1 MVLRILRNEKYCG
14 DLLQKKYRTTDHLS
28 HRKIL
33 NDGLEEQFCIRDH
46 HEAIIS
52 REDFQAVQDE
62 LKRRAGM
69 PAEKGRFS
77 ARYWYSGKVRCGS
90 CGKSF
95 TLKRTRRTNGTEYTR
110 FVCRGRL
117 DGTGTCRMRA
127 VHGEVIR
134 TVARHVLQQ
143 LALDGP
149 AIIDQLIQELKTLRA
164 DGGGDEA
171 SEARLRQALQR
182 QSNRKERAQEAY
194 LDGDLSREDM
204 RRLVARCEE
213 EMARIQA
220 ELDRLEARKDGVQL
234 EEQRFHEIR
243 QLLER
248 ELAGGDNVLDELI
261 QRITVLEDCFLVE
274 VVELPVRFRVHAEG
288 IGTGRNYHIEVTE
301 CTPEPL
307 C

>member
-1 MVLRILRNEKYCG
+1 
-14 DLLQKKYRTTDHLS
+14 
-28 HRKIL
+28 
-33 NDGLEEQFCIRDH
+33 
-46 HEAIIS
+46 
-52 REDFQAVQDE
+52 
-62 LKRRAGM
+62 
-69 PAEKGRFS
+69 
-77 ARYWYSGKVRCGS
+77 
-90 CGKSF
+90 
-95 TLKRTRRTNGTEYTR
+95 
-110 FVCRGRL
+110 
-117 DGTGTCRMRA
+117 
-127 VHGEVIR
+127 
-134 TVARHVLQQ
+134 
-143 LALDGP
+143 
-149 AIIDQLIQELKTLRA
+149 
-164 DGGGDEA
+164 
-171 SEARLRQALQR
+171 
-182 QSNRKERAQEAY
+182 
-194 LDGDLSREDM
+194 M